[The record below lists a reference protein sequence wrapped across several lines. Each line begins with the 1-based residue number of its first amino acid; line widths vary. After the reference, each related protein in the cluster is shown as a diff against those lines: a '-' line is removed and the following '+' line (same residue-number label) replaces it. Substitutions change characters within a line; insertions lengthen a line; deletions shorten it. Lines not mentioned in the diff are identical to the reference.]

1 MLPFQG
7 ATKNGASMRRGPDC
21 LSGLQTTAEIFS
33 LDAIARAKIGL
44 NRPIAATVFIDNGAP
59 PLSRD
64 TERLKTKEAGNP
76 PGAQSNCEPPCV
88 IVLCV

>member
-1 MLPFQG
+1 
-7 ATKNGASMRRGPDC
+7 MRRGPDC

-59 PLSRD
+59 P
-64 TERLKTKEAGNP
+64 
-76 PGAQSNCEPPCV
+76 
-88 IVLCV
+88 VLVGCLENVTG